1 MRRGTVL
8 LAQFDPA
15 LFGEASKT
23 RPCIVVSNH
32 GALRAVARVNRGS
45 LVAVPLTTKVGFVHP
60 EAQVLVDED
69 DDMASMG
76 LSAPSKVQIEQIR
89 AISLERVHRELGQTP
104 PWIMHQVDDALRF
117 HLSL

>member
-15 LFGEASKT
+15 LFGEASTT
-23 RPCIVVSNH
+23 RPCIVVSNQ
-32 GALRAVARVNRGS
+32 GALRAVTRLNRGS
-45 LVAVPLTTKVGFVHP
+45 IVAVPLTTTVGHVHP
-60 EAQVLVDED
+60 EAQVLVNEDED
-69 DDMASMG
+69 VVSMG
-76 LSAPSKVQIEQIR
+76 LTAPSKVQIEQIR

-104 PWIMHQVDDALRF
+104 AWIMRQVDDALRF